1 MSNTTDYED
10 CNINLY
16 ICKFKINKINFKNG
30 SLNLFNINTYDL
42 NVERYYDSLLFISEY
57 SKKIKNYSIL
67 DKCKILLQ
75 KNTNH
80 FTIKGILFICN
91 FYERNEDYQNMVW
104 FYEMLYN
111 YYNYYSVT
119 NIYFLIFY
127 YLKINIKNKLQKY
140 YSILIANNKI
150 NNLLLYGSINEILN
164 DDDKVEEI
172 YKIVNTEYSYYKLAN
187 YYYNTNKIKKLKDI
201 LIECIELKYY
211 DKLLF
216 KLIDKFKFK
225 YKLIIINKLNLADN
239 LPNDLKIKISEIE
252 QDKEIQIYKNK
263 VRLFTELNNIKE
275 CRVCL
280 QTKLNIILDCGHEI
294 CTDCFPKLKECYYK
308 C

>member
-1 MSNTTDYED
+1 
-10 CNINLY
+10 
-16 ICKFKINKINFKNG
+16 
-30 SLNLFNINTYDL
+30 
-42 NVERYYDSLLFISEY
+42 
-57 SKKIKNYSIL
+57 
-67 DKCKILLQ
+67 
-75 KNTNH
+75 
-80 FTIKGILFICN
+80 
-91 FYERNEDYQNMVW
+91 
-104 FYEMLYN
+104 
-111 YYNYYSVT
+111 
-119 NIYFLIFY
+119 
-127 YLKINIKNKLQKY
+127 
-140 YSILIANNKI
+140 LIANNKI